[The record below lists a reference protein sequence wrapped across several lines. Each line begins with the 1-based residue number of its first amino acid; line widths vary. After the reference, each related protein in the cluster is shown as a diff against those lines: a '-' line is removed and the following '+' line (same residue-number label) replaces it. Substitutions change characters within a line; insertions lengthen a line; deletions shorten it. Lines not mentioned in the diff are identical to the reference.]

1 MHKAICTE
9 PLCTDHISKGLTTMS
24 ILTYIYLC
32 TRTYKIHTQTL
43 YIYLSL
49 LHSTAFQENTQRE
62 GSSSISLKFCGCA
75 LKVHV
80 LQRYYVMI
88 QSPWTASEAREIAPS
103 IKTIKKNPNPNPNF
117 GLWYPLMLCNTLLFC
132 IKSRSSF
139 ADKQHIWLFL
149 QPINH
154 SSSSCLWIRS
164 CMANVTL
171 N

>member
-32 TRTYKIHTQTL
+32 THTYKIHTQTL

-88 QSPWTASEAREIAPS
+88 QSPWTASEAREIALS
-103 IKTIKKNPNPNPNF
+103 IKTIKTPKPQS
-117 GLWYPLMLCNTLLFC
+117 
-132 IKSRSSF
+132 K
-139 ADKQHIWLFL
+139 
-149 QPINH
+149 
-154 SSSSCLWIRS
+154 LWIMVSFNALQHPAVLYQKQIKFCR
-164 CMANVTL
+164 
-171 N
+171 